1 MTVRFLEVARQEL
14 DEAIKSTPAS
24 EPKPRKRARRSRVV
38 MAPEPTGSCAFAP
51 NRVLSV
57 VLREG
62 EDVRWIWTFGP
73 QGQYVSGY
81 TVISNWVRRNRIS

>member
-1 MTVRFLEVARQEL
+1 MA
-14 DEAIKSTPAS
+14 
-24 EPKPRKRARRSRVV
+24 RKRPRESRVA
-38 MAPEPTGSCAFAP
+38 MAPEPTVSCVAAP

-62 EDVRWIWTFGP
+62 EEVRWIWTYGP

-81 TVISNWVRRNRIS
+81 TVICNRAQRKRI

>member
-1 MTVRFLEVARQEL
+1 
-14 DEAIKSTPAS
+14 
-24 EPKPRKRARRSRVV
+24 
-38 MAPEPTGSCAFAP
+38 MAPEPTVSCVAAP

-62 EDVRWIWTFGP
+62 EEVRWIWTYGP

-81 TVISNWVRRNRIS
+81 TVICNRAQRKRI